1 MQVEFQRASTASLHF
16 TEERLK
22 DSAGNN
28 ATVFSSRE
36 FIAAWSS
43 SFSDQ
48 LSLAITVGGSGP
60 ARKMYA
66 IQTNSRYRSR
76 YLQLGPMG
84 LYASPGWTGSL
95 EGSTLK
101 GILGSLMSLRTR
113 GFVWNVRFDHEPLAT
128 GLSLLGL
135 KSERVSTQVLLL
147 NAIYDRVFADYSTT
161 IRNHIRKAYRRG
173 IRVREATSAG
183 DIRAYHAVHLRLAEQ
198 KAGYRFSYP
207 IELFFALTGIH
218 GAARLLIAEVDE
230 QVVAG
235 GLFFR
240 DGNSVMYW
248 HGASD
253 RAYSHLYPSC
263 AVLDRAICWACE
275 VGAASFNFGGS
286 AGIDSLERFKSTWGA
301 RGELNWIFR
310 WENPLWVGL
319 GRVRESLRISSRL
332 HRS

>member
-1 MQVEFQRASTASLHF
+1 MITKLFFHQKILSKHGL
-16 TEERLK
+16 LP
-22 DSAGNN
+22 
-28 ATVFSSRE
+28 SRNSVRE
-36 FIAAWSS
+36 QFR
-43 SFSDQ
+43 FSD
-48 LSLAITVGGSGP
+48 VGL
-60 ARKMYA
+60 REKCMR
-66 IQTNSRYRSR
+66 IQSTDRYRSR
-76 YLQLGPMG
+76 HILLGPMG
-84 LYASPGWTGSL
+84 LYASPGWDGQLHRFTL
-95 EGSTLK
+95 EG
-101 GILGSLMSLRTR
+101 ILHKIMTFRTR
-113 GFVWNVRFDHEPLAT
+113 RFVWNVRFDHEPLAT

-135 KSERVSTQVLLL
+135 KSERVSTQVLPLKSE
-147 NAIYDRVFADYSTT
+147 YDHVFADYSAT

-198 KAGYRFSYP
+198 KAGYRFTYP

-275 VGAASFNFGGS
+275 VGAAFFNFGGS

-301 RGELNWIFR
+301 RRELNWTFE
-310 WENPLWVGL
+310 WDNPLWARL
-319 GRVRESLRISSRL
+319 GRVKESLRIGSRL
-332 HRS
+332 YRN